1 MDSSDEK
8 TERGSEGRLDW
19 LPIEEL
25 SLCEEE
31 KETWKLL
38 NESPEDEVNKA
49 VVAVNVVEAS
59 ESEA

>member
-25 SLCEEE
+25 SSWDEE
-31 KETWKLL
+31 KETCKAL
-38 NESPEDEVNKA
+38 NGSHEDEVNEA
-49 VVAVNVVEAS
+49 VVAVNAMETS
-59 ESEA
+59 ESVA